1 MDKRIEKV
9 LLEFEILSD
18 DSKNKSIDLPSYRK
32 VERVINDALL
42 SKSIPERIKEL
53 KKIIDF
59 IDERGFQINFRKIR
73 IDAQAKLD
81 RLTKDEIN
89 KPALSIDEKIE
100 SYVNKIKPGSSNKKD
115 YQKALRYIYELPSA
129 KDYTNKDLAD
139 KILIKYDN
147 LSIKEESLRRIVRPF
162 INKFLL

>member
-9 LLEFEILSD
+9 LLEFETLSD
-18 DSKNKSIDLPSYRK
+18 DSKNKSNDLPSYRK

-73 IDAQAKLD
+73 IDTQAKLD

-100 SYVNKIKPGSSNKKD
+100 LWIDKHIPNSPNKEDYKKAFQVICKQSKP
-115 YQKALRYIYELPSA
+115 
-129 KDYTNKDLAD
+129 
-139 KILIKYDN
+139 
-147 LSIKEESLRRIVRPF
+147 KECSRT
-162 INKFLL
+162 FLLEKIHKEFEPSIDDQSIRKRIPDFKNTFPF